1 MRKRLIGLLLASC
14 IATVAHADILSIR
27 EDVPERY
34 VVQSGDTLWDIAEL
48 FLHSPWRWKEIWY
61 QSPQITNPHL
71 IFPGDII
78 GLQWFDGAPRLT
90 IIERGLEAVTVR
102 LTQDSSEKG
111 VVRLQPSARYSH
123 VDQAIP
129 AIPREYIQPFLNA
142 NQIVTGE
149 ELNAAAY
156 VVSGEEGRIVIGAG
170 DRLYAR
176 GDWVSDGEAYEL
188 FRAGEAYR
196 DPVTNDFLGVEAIAL
211 GRADMEVIQGNVAKL
226 HVVSSRSNIRLGD
239 RLLLNERAHLEPTF
253 FPASPPEGLTGQILS
268 VAEGLSIIGQFNVV
282 LLNRGEVD
290 GVASGHV
297 FDIMRQGEVVRDP
310 INNQLIRLP
319 EEQGGMMMVFR
330 VFDRMSYALV
340 MEATNTMNVGDRFR
354 APSIRRMP

>member
-14 IATVAHADILSIR
+14 IAAVAHADILSIR

-34 VVQSGDTLWDIAEL
+34 VVKSGDTLWDIAEL
-48 FLHSPWRWKEIWY
+48 FLQSPWRWNEIWY
-61 QSPQITNPHL
+61 QNPQIENPHL

-78 GLQWFDGAPRLT
+78 GLRWIDGEPRLT
-90 IIERGLEAVTVR
+90 TLERGLEADTVR
-102 LTQDSSEKG
+102 LTQDMADDG
-111 VVRLQPSARYSH
+111 VVRLQPAVRYFN

-142 NQIVTGE
+142 SQIVTGE

-176 GDWVSDGEAYEL
+176 GNWAGDGVAYEL

-211 GRADMEVIQGNVAKL
+211 GRAEMEAIQGDVAKL
-226 HVVSSRSNIRLGD
+226 HVVTSRSNIRLGD
-239 RLLLNERAHLEPTF
+239 RLMLSERTRLEPTF
-253 FPASPPEGLTGQILS
+253 FPATPPEGMTGQILS
-268 VAEGLSIIGQFNVV
+268 VVEGLSIIGQFNVV
-282 LLNRGEVD
+282 LLNRGAVD
-290 GVASGHV
+290 GVATGHV

-340 MEATNTMNVGDRFR
+340 MEATNTMKVGDTFR
-354 APSIRRMP
+354 VPSIRRIP